1 MLLAALLLPG
11 LALVTVVAV
20 TWLLSRVTVARR
32 ARSRCTSP

>member
-20 TWLLSRVTVARR
+20 TWLLSRVTSRQRVAQRG
-32 ARSRCTSP
+32 RS